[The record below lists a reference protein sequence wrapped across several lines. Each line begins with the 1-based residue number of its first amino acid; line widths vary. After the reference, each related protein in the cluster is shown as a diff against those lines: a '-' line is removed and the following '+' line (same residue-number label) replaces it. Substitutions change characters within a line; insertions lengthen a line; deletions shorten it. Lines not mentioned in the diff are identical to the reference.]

1 MPDADIFSLDG
12 KVAVVTGAGSGIGR
26 ATAITLGAAGA
37 SVVLGD
43 VNETGLRETA
53 SEVKDASIV
62 PTDVTRAAQ
71 VDALVAA
78 AIEQYGHIDVMCN
91 IAGVMSD
98 GAIVDVE
105 EAELDR
111 VLAINVKGVFFGC
124 QAALRAMAEAGG
136 SIINMSSTAI
146 DQPGPGIAAYAM
158 SKAAVAMLT
167 KTAAMEGGRRGI
179 RVNAVAPGYV
189 ATPMTQRVGEERAQM
204 MRDIMRKASPLRTL
218 GEPEDI
224 AWTVWFLASDAS
236 RFVTGQIFRPNGGTS
251 MPW

>member
-1 MPDADIFSLDG
+1 LPEADLFSLDG
-12 KVAVVTGAGSGIGR
+12 RVAVITGAGSGIGR
-26 ATAITLGAAGA
+26 ATAIVLGAAGA
-37 SVVLGD
+37 AVVLGD
-43 VNETGLRETA
+43 VNEDGLKETA
-53 SEVKDASIV
+53 AEVKDALVV
-62 PTDVTRAAQ
+62 PTDVTRSEQ
-71 VDALVAA
+71 VNALVAA
-78 AIEQYGHIDVMCN
+78 ATEQHGRVDIMCN

-98 GAIVDVE
+98 GAIVDID

-111 VLAINVKGVFFGC
+111 VLAINLKGVFFGC
-124 QAALRAMAEAGG
+124 QAAMRAMAETGG

-146 DQPGPGIAAYAM
+146 DQPGPGIGAYAM

-167 KTAAMEGGRRGI
+167 KTAAMEGGRSGI

-204 MRDIMRKASPLRTL
+204 MRDVMRKLSPLRSL

-224 AWTVWFLASDAS
+224 AWTVWYLASDAA
-236 RFVTGQIFRPNGGTS
+236 RFMTGQILRPNGGTS

>member
-1 MPDADIFSLDG
+1 LLETDLFSLDG
-12 KVAVVTGAGSGIGR
+12 RVAVVTGAGSGIGR

-43 VNETGLRETA
+43 VNVEGMEETA
-53 SEVKDASIV
+53 AQVKDALVV
-62 PTDVTRAAQ
+62 PTDVTTSSE
-71 VDALVAA
+71 VDALVTAA
-78 AIEQYGHIDVMCN
+78 VERHGRVDVMCN

-98 GAIVDVE
+98 GAIVDVD

-111 VLAINVKGVFFGC
+111 VLDINLKGVFFGC
-124 QAALRAMAEAGG
+124 QAALRAMAETGG
-136 SIINMSSTAI
+136 SIVNTSSTAI
-146 DQPGPGIAAYAM
+146 DQPGPGIGVYAM
-158 SKAAVAMLT
+158 TKAAVAMLT
-167 KTAAMEGGRRGI
+167 KTAAMEGGRNGV

-204 MRDIMRKASPLRTL
+204 MRDVMRKLSPLRSL

-224 AWTVWFLASDAS
+224 AWTIWYLASDAA
-236 RFVTGQIFRPNGGTS
+236 RFMTGQILRPNGGTS